1 MSAIR
6 QAPLAPGVEEAA
18 LRGPRAR
25 YSDAAAIAL
34 LVVVAVGLR
43 APLLTGHGLYRD
55 DAWPALATRSGLG
68 RALRIGVTAPG
79 FELFVRLW
87 VGLSDA
93 TPWAQLPALVASVA
107 AVVGVYLV
115 GRRIGC
121 RPPAALV
128 AGAVLALSPVSVL
141 YATRLKQ
148 YSLEAALAVTL
159 VAIALWAARRP
170 SARRWAILVAAA
182 MAAGIFSVPLVSVG
196 GVALVWAAWQSW
208 SRSGPVGAGPWS
220 SRPAGAATT
229 RTIVGLA
236 AFATF
241 AAVEALVVLGS
252 VPPSLRR
259 LWTTSYIDLSGPG
272 PALTTTVRVLDEFMA
287 GVLYRHGPTGALLLG
302 AIVLGALAFRRDIAV
317 LVLGPLAAGVAL
329 AAAHRAPLGGGRV
342 DEYLYPG
349 VALASAMAAQ
359 RLLDMSALRSVSS
372 AVAAAALACALVIF
386 AMTSGRAQV
395 RLNPY
400 PGADMAALQSQLD
413 LLAQPGDGVVVSP
426 FSRYP
431 WALYSSARPEVVLS
445 RSLPTNVLV
454 ASQDGDVFIM
464 PREYVEDGYDPSF
477 ALRFAIGR
485 PRVWYV
491 VTDTPTADT
500 PSEGQAHERDAEDL
514 LMANGY
520 TVARSI
526 TVFGAHADL
535 LTTGVG
541 ER

>member
-1 MSAIR
+1 
-6 QAPLAPGVEEAA
+6 
-18 LRGPRAR
+18 
-25 YSDAAAIAL
+25 
-34 LVVVAVGLR
+34 VVVAVGLR
-43 APLLTGHGLYRD
+43 APLLTSHGLYRD
-55 DAWPALATRSGLG
+55 DAWPALATRTGLG

-148 YSLEAALAVTL
+148 YSVEAALSVAI

-182 MAAGIFSVPLVSVG
+182 MAVGIFSVPLVSVG
-196 GVALVWAAWQSW
+196 GVALAWAAWQSW
-208 SRSGPVGAGPWS
+208 GRSGPVGAGPWS
-220 SRPAGAATT
+220 SRPAGANDQPSATI
-229 RTIVGLA
+229 RTIVGLGV
-236 AFATF
+236 FATF

-252 VPPSLRR
+252 VPLSLRR
-259 LWTTSYIDLSGPG
+259 LWTTNYIDLSGPG
-272 PALTTTVRVLDEFMA
+272 PALTTMVRVLDEFMA
-287 GVLYRHGPTGALLLG
+287 GVLYRHGPTGALFLG
-302 AIVLGALAFRRDIAV
+302 AIVVGALAFRRDIAV
-317 LVLGPLAAGVAL
+317 LVLGPLAVGVAL

-359 RLLDMSALRSVSS
+359 RLLDLSALRAVSS

-386 AMTSGRAQV
+386 AMTSGRAQL

-400 PGADMAALQSQLD
+400 PGADIAALQRQLA

-431 WALYSSARPEVVLS
+431 WALYSRARPEVVLT

-454 ASQDGDVFIM
+454 ASQDGDVFVM
-464 PREYVEDGYDPSF
+464 PREYVEDGYDASVALLF
-477 ALRFAIGR
+477 ALGR
-485 PRVWYV
+485 ARVWYV

-535 LTTGVG
+535 LTTGAG